1 MFYKAY
7 STKKKDMKYKI
18 EKAEFEALADTVKA
32 EYTLDGETATLK
44 LEGAPDYE
52 GATKKLEIEKEH
64 RKNAEKAQ
72 KEAETMSAKLQK
84 DIEAAGGSKA
94 EIERIQKEHTA
105 ELEKMRAEREIEN
118 KANTEKAN
126 NFLID
131 TEATKFAN
139 INFIESPFG
148 NEFIKGKYAS
158 RLSVETVDGQ
168 QVIRVKD
175 AEGKPSILSVSELQK
190 EYLDNKAFS
199 PIIKANVGGG
209 SGATP
214 GQQGSGAARK
224 KLSDMNATEEAA
236 FEKESPTEYAAAIK
250 S

>member
-1 MFYKAY
+1 
-7 STKKKDMKYKI
+7 MKYKI

-32 EYTLDGETATLK
+32 EYTLDGDTATLK

-72 KEAETMSAKLQK
+72 REAETMSAKLQR
-84 DIEAAGGSKA
+84 DIESAGGSKA
-94 EIERIQKEHTA
+94 EIERIQTAHTA
-105 ELEKMRAEREIEN
+105 ELEKMRSEREVEN
-118 KANTEKAN
+118 AANTEKAN
-126 NFLID
+126 KFLID
-131 TEATKFAN
+131 AEASKFAN
-139 INFIESPFG
+139 LNFIESPFG

-175 AEGKPSILSVSELQK
+175 TDGKPSILSVSELQK

-199 PIIKANVGGG
+199 PIIKANVGSG

-224 KLSDMNATEEAA
+224 KLSDMSATEEAA
-236 FEKESPTEYAAAIK
+236 FEKENPQEYAAAIK